1 MYRSADIDADD
12 LYHHHRQREA
22 IDQKQTRIV
31 SHVNAWYTIE
41 GRKQLLSVRGKRP
54 SKTLLGLAVAGVV
67 IEQPTE
73 AALSVPAPLG
83 RGVGR
88 GNSSTRAARGLI
100 RVIRPARKEEISLG
114 EEIRKRKKRKENENE
129 KEKEKEKRKKREKE
143 RKEKEKEKRKRERK
157 KEINKERKTKRKKRE
172 RQRKVKDKDKDKE
185 RKKRERERKRKRER
199 KEKEKEKT
207 KRKTKTK
214 RKRERKEKEKKR

>member
-83 RGVGR
+83 CGVGR

-129 KEKEKEKRKKREKE
+129 KEKEKEKEKSKQREKE
-143 RKEKEKEKRKRERK
+143 RKEKKKEKRKKKKRERKEKKRRKREREKKEKKRKKREKEKEKRKRER
-157 KEINKERKTKRKKRE
+157 EKERNK
-172 RQRKVKDKDKDKE
+172 
-185 RKKRERERKRKRER
+185 
-199 KEKEKEKT
+199 
-207 KRKTKTK
+207 
-214 RKRERKEKEKKR
+214 